1 MTYRG
6 DGVERPQ
13 SRMAWEMNPP
23 EDSTQKKVPGQE
35 SNFRWTK
42 FLVDE
47 DVEETSVR
55 AHRVQSM
62 SPVWNRR
69 PERMTEEWGVS

>member
-47 DVEETSVR
+47 LTVCNPCLRFGIEGLS
-55 AHRVQSM
+55 A
-62 SPVWNRR
+62 
-69 PERMTEEWGVS
+69 